1 MRAVLVV
8 IAGLSGSGRS
18 EAANCLEDL
27 GFFVVDNLPPA
38 LIPKVTELAGPTTE
52 RLCLAMGTERYSAQ
66 IGPAVAELRAS
77 MLAEGGAYR
86 DVRLWFLE
94 AGTQVL
100 VQRYE
105 TTRRRHP
112 FASTCSVQEA
122 IEAEREALSRLRA
135 EADLVID
142 TSDCNVHDLRRR
154 IVSAL
159 GSEKTKLNTRVVSFS
174 YRHGLPPDV
183 DMVFDCRFLP
193 NPHWEEALRPLDG
206 IHPQVQAYVASSPVA
221 KDFLKRL
228 DALCALLL
236 PAFEA
241 EGKSYLTLAFGCT
254 GGKHRSVYLAE
265 FTAEALRKMGFDP
278 QVQHRDL
285 SQ

>member
-1 MRAVLVV
+1 MLVV

-27 GFFVVDNLPPA
+27 GFFVVDNLPPT

-52 RLCLAMGTERYSAQ
+52 RLCLAMGTERYSAE
-66 IGPAVAELRAS
+66 IGPAVAELRNS
-77 MLAEGGAYR
+77 MLIEGSAYG

-94 AGTQVL
+94 ASSQVL
-100 VQRYE
+100 VQRYG

-112 FASTCSVQEA
+112 FASTGSVQEA
-122 IEAEREALSRLRA
+122 IEAEREALAVLRA

-159 GSEKTKLNTRVVSFS
+159 GSAETKLNTRVVSFS

-193 NPHWEEALRPLDG
+193 NPHWEEELRPLNGND
-206 IHPQVQAYVASSPVA
+206 PQVQAYVSESPA
-221 KDFLKRL
+221 GKQFLQQL
-228 DALCALLL
+228 DALFALLL

-254 GGKHRSVYLAE
+254 GGRHRSVYLAE
-265 FTAEALRKMGFDP
+265 FAAGALRGLGFDP

-285 SQ
+285 SK